1 MPCSVLWF
9 LYKMLTV
16 YGVLHRAFEVK
27 NLNSQPLFFRDYNAN
42 KEKCKWILSFRVAGP
57 EVA

>member
-1 MPCSVLWF
+1 MSCSVLLF
-9 LYKMLTV
+9 LYKIHTV
-16 YGVLHRAFEVK
+16 YGVLDRAFEVK
-27 NLNSQPLFFRDYNAN
+27 NLNSQPLFFRDCNAK